1 MRRVSIAASSQLSA
15 NAGAVVADQG
25 GNAVDAAVAACFAAM
40 CTDPGIIGPGASGFL
55 TIHPAQGDPVV
66 IDAYAEMP
74 GRGLEPDKFGHGGR
88 EIFMEYGG
96 GMKTIIG
103 HGSVATPG
111 AIAGL
116 GAAMDRYGELPWAVV
131 LEPAIDW
138 AARGFPLGRT
148 SSDYMAYS
156 AELIFGWLPE
166 SRAALHHPDGKR
178 LHAGDLVRIEGLA
191 DALRLLARD
200 GAACFYTGELGR
212 AMIAD
217 MEANDGI
224 ITLADLEAYRPVVRA
239 PTSLELDGWTVV
251 TNPPP
256 AVGGASLAALLL
268 LLAGVPRDAPESDHV
283 ARHVAAQHAVFSYR
297 AQQFDAADDRT
308 EAARSLLDAARMS
321 DFGKLL
327 DSPST
332 IHVSAADSDG
342 TACSM
347 TVSAGYGSGVMIPG
361 TGMWLNNSLGELEL
375 LPGGYHGFKPGTRL
389 PSNMAPTIAYREGEV
404 LAIGSPGA
412 SRITSA
418 LAQSL
423 HNFIHRGMALSE
435 AIDHPRLHVEEFDGS
450 AVIAHE
456 PGLPMVAH
464 GDLGIRGFPD
474 RSMYF
479 GGVQAALWDR
489 AAGLF
494 EVADPRRTGGVA
506 RGGG

>member
-1 MRRVSIAASSQLSA
+1 MRRVSIAASSQIAA
-15 NAGAVVADQG
+15 NAGAVTADQG

-40 CTDPGIIGPGASGFL
+40 CTDPGIIGPGASGFV
-55 TIHPAQGDPVV
+55 TVHPRDRDPVV

-74 GRGLEPDKFGHGGR
+74 GRGLPAERFGGGGR

-116 GAAMDRYGELPWAVV
+116 GAAMERYGELPWAVV
-131 LEPAIDW
+131 LEPAIEW
-138 AARGFPLGRT
+138 ADRGFPLGRT

-166 SRAALHHPDGKR
+166 SHAALHHSNGKR
-178 LHAGDLVRIEGLA
+178 LHEGDLVKIAGLG
-191 DALRLLARD
+191 DALRLLARE

-212 AMIAD
+212 RMVED
-217 MEANDGI
+217 MEANGGI
-224 ITLADLEAYRPVVRA
+224 ITMADLEAYRPIVRA
-239 PTSLELDGWTVV
+239 PTVIDLDDWKIA

-256 AVGGASLAALLL
+256 AVGGASLAALLI
-268 LLAGVPRDAPESDHV
+268 LLAGVPADAPEAEHV
-283 ARHVAAQHAVFSYR
+283 ARHAAAQHAVFSYR
-297 AQQFDAADDRT
+297 DRVFDAADDRT
-308 EAARSLLDAARMS
+308 AAARVLLEAAHMG
-321 DFGKLL
+321 DFGTLL
-327 DSPST
+327 ASPST
-332 IHVSAADSDG
+332 IHVSAVDSDG

-375 LPGGYHGFKPGTRL
+375 LPDGYHGFTPGTRL
-389 PSNMAPTIAYREGEV
+389 PSNMAPTIAYKPGEV

-423 HNFIHRGMALSE
+423 HNFIHRGMALTD
-435 AIDHPRLHVEEFDGS
+435 AIEHPRLHVEEFQGS

-456 PGLPMVAH
+456 PGLPIGRH
-464 GDLGIRGFPD
+464 DELGKRGFPD

-479 GGVQAALWDR
+479 GGVQAALWDHS
-489 AAGLF
+489 AGLF
-494 EVADPRRTGGVA
+494 EVADPRRTGGIA